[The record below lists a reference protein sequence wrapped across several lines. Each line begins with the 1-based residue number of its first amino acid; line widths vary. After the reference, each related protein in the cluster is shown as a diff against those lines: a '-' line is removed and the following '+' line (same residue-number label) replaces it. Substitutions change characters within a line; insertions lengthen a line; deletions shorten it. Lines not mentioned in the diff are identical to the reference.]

1 MIKFMV
7 AALWISVVTT
17 AAVVYSFQAAQAPD
31 EAVSDAEANAFHG
44 LDYVRTGVISVPI
57 FDKGSV
63 QGYFLAR
70 LVFTADGQRLAQLKL
85 PAEALF
91 ADQVYS
97 YLYANPEVDFTK
109 RDDLDVDSF
118 RESLR
123 TNLNARLG
131 EDFVREVL
139 IEQVDYL
146 PKESVG
152 SQKPQNASAIGN

>member
-1 MIKFMV
+1 MIKLIV

-17 AAVVYSFQAAQAPD
+17 GAVFYSFQAAQAPD
-31 EAVSDAEANAFHG
+31 EAASEAGANAFYG

-131 EDFVREVL
+131 EEFVREVL
-139 IEQVDYL
+139 VEQVDYL
-146 PKESVG
+146 PKETVG
-152 SQKPQNASAIGN
+152 THKPPKAAVIGN

>member
-1 MIKFMV
+1 MIKLMV

-17 AAVVYSFQAAQAPD
+17 GAVFYSFQAAQAPD
-31 EAVSDAEANAFHG
+31 EAASEAEASAFYG

-57 FDKGSV
+57 FDKGRV

-97 YLYANPEVDFTK
+97 YLYANPQVDFTK
-109 RDDLDVDSF
+109 RDYLDVDSF
-118 RESLR
+118 RASLR
-123 TNLNARLG
+123 TSLNQRLG

-146 PKESVG
+146 PKETVG
-152 SQKPQNASAIGN
+152 THKPQNASVGN

>member
-1 MIKFMV
+1 MIKLMV

-17 AAVVYSFQAAQAPD
+17 GAVFYSFQAAQAPD
-31 EAVSDAEANAFHG
+31 EAASEAEASAFYG

-57 FDKGSV
+57 FDKGRV

-97 YLYANPEVDFTK
+97 YLYANPQIDFTK

-118 RESLR
+118 RASLR
-123 TNLNARLG
+123 TSLNERLG

-146 PKESVG
+146 PKETVG
-152 SQKPQNASAIGN
+152 THKPQNASVGN